1 MEDLLKSNIQNL
13 IEEKSY
19 SKDVQ
24 DILKLISNDKMYFS
38 EIKAIMDESSSDK
51 IEIKKELVNVV
62 YDYIE
67 LCLKDGLVT
76 KEELLAVKKM
86 RLFFGIEEDDS
97 YKFGIKARTEQLL
110 TVELEKMYDDKVI
123 NDEEALTKVE
133 LQALF
138 GLSYEDFYEI
148 DKRIAQKSIK
158 NGANMKDLGSYF
170 DV

>member
-1 MEDLLKSNIQNL
+1 MEDLLKSNIQKL

-24 DILKLISNDKMYFS
+24 DILKLILNDKMYFT
-38 EIKAIMDESSSDK
+38 EIKAITDKSSFDK

-67 LCLKDGLVT
+67 LCLVDGLVT
-76 KEELLAVKKM
+76 KEELSAVKKM
-86 RLFFGIEEDDS
+86 RLFFGIEEGDS
-97 YKFGIKARTEQLL
+97 YKFGKKARIEQLL

-148 DKRIAQKSIK
+148 DKKIAQKAIK

>member
-1 MEDLLKSNIQNL
+1 MGAERLNQMQNPAL
-13 IEEKSY
+13 SIKQALQDYRRKGY
-19 SKDVQ
+19 SD
-24 DILKLISNDKMYFS
+24 DWINMRLNS
-38 EIKAIMDESSSDK
+38 

-67 LCLKDGLVT
+67 LCLEDGLVT
-76 KEELLAVKKM
+76 KEELSTVKKM
-86 RLFFGIEEDDS
+86 RLFFGIEEGDS
-97 YKFGIKARTEQLL
+97 YKFGIKARIEQLL

-148 DKRIAQKSIK
+148 DKKIAQKAIK

>member
-1 MEDLLKSNIQNL
+1 MEDFLKSNIQKL

-38 EIKAIMDESSSDK
+38 EIKAIMDECSSDK

-67 LCLKDGLVT
+67 LCLEDGLVT
-76 KEELLAVKKM
+76 KEELSTVKKM
-86 RLFFGIEEDDS
+86 RLFFGIEEGDS
-97 YKFGIKARTEQLL
+97 YKFGIKARIEQLL

-148 DKRIAQKSIK
+148 DKKIAQKAIK